1 MDSEQPFDYSES
13 YAVLIGTSEYQDKRF
28 PALPSADNSL
38 EGMRQI
44 LTDPGLCG
52 WPPARV
58 RQLANA
64 SDNRQVLIKLR
75 EWARNATGVFLLYY
89 VGHGTPG
96 EQGPCLTLTDTQ
108 EQHSDATGLEY
119 RNVRKALLDS
129 PARVKIVILDCCYA
143 GRAIPPVQS
152 GQTLFTD
159 ISGTFV
165 LAASDLAAHVPE
177 HQELACTSFTGE
189 LLDLIRK
196 GIPDGPEELTLEDIY
211 RHLRTRLSEV
221 DLPDPNSGGTG
232 TAGAFRLARNA
243 ALRPGPPIPRFPR
256 EPEPSVPW
264 WMRSRRRWGGL
275 AAAALLVAGA
285 VAYGSV
291 TWHHGPGP
299 QCGATAGTSARS
311 GGDVVIESDLDAD
324 PENQL
329 IAYIYRDAL
338 QGNGVPVDTNVTP
351 SLRVA
356 YYGQVCSGAVTLVP
370 EYNGALLTTSVDQSS
385 GAVSTGA
392 VDDALG
398 QDLPSSLEILAP
410 AAAQDKDS
418 VTVTAATAAKYHL
431 KTIADLRQVA
441 DKLTLGAPEEFYGRE
456 QGTTGL
462 NSTYGVVFGNFTPL
476 DYDDDSGAGVSALLD
491 GAVGAADV
499 YTTVPEIAADHLVVL
514 GDPKGLFRAENVVP
528 LVYKPAVQADPQ
540 IATILNYVSLRLT
553 QSQLIELNVKAA
565 QPGASIPAIAAQWSQ
580 TNIGT
585 S

>member
-1 MDSEQPFDYSES
+1 MGSEQPYDYSES
-13 YAVLIGTSEYQDKRF
+13 RAVLIGTSEYQDTGF
-28 PALPSADNSL
+28 PALASADNSL
-38 EGMRQI
+38 EGMYQI
-44 LTDPGLCG
+44 LTDPDLCG

-58 RQLANA
+58 KQLANA

-75 EWARNATGVFLLYY
+75 EWARQATGVFLLYY

-108 EQHSDATGLEY
+108 EQHPDATGLEY

-143 GRAIPPVQS
+143 GRAIPPAQS
-152 GQTLFTD
+152 GETFFTD

-165 LAASDLAAHVPE
+165 LAAADLAAHVPE

-196 GIPDGPEELTLEDIY
+196 GIPDGPEELTLQDIY
-211 RHLRTRLSEV
+211 RHLRTRLSEIN
-221 DLPDPNSGGTG
+221 LPDPNSGGTG
-232 TAGAFRLARNA
+232 TAGAFRLARNV
-243 ALRPGPPIPRFPR
+243 ALRPGPPIARFPR
-256 EPEPSVPW
+256 EPEPPAPW
-264 WMRSRRRWGGL
+264 WRRSPRKWGSL
-275 AAAALLVAGA
+275 AAAALLVAGGLTYA
-285 VAYGSV
+285 AV
-291 TWHHGPGP
+291 TWLDDPAP
-299 QCGATAGTSARS
+299 QCAATAATSARS
-311 GGDVVIESDLDAD
+311 GGEVVIESDLDAD
-324 PENQL
+324 PEDQL

-338 QGNGVPVDTNVTP
+338 AGNGVRVDTSVTP

-356 YYGQVCSGAVTLVP
+356 YYDQVCAGAVTLVP
-370 EYNGALLTTSVDQSS
+370 EYNGALLTTSVDPSS

-392 VDDALG
+392 VDNALD
-398 QDLPSSLEILAP
+398 QDLPPSLAVLAP

-431 KTIADLRQVA
+431 KTITDLQRVA
-441 DKLTLGAPEEFYGRE
+441 GKLTLGAPEEFYGRE
-456 QGTTGL
+456 QGTAGL
-462 NSTYGVVFGNFTPL
+462 KSSYGVVFGSFIPL
-476 DYDDDSGAGVSALLD
+476 DYNDDSGAGASALLNGVVD
-491 GAVGAADV
+491 AADV

-528 LVYKPAVQADPQ
+528 LVYKPAVQADPE

-553 QSQLIELNVKAA
+553 QSQLIELNVMASL
-565 QPGASIPAIAAQWSQ
+565 PDASIPAIAAQWSQ
-580 TNIGT
+580 ANIGT